1 MIISLKWLSDY
12 VPLTLPPA
20 ELAERLS
27 IAGAKV
33 ERIISRG
40 GEWDGIRIARVL
52 EVNPHPNPQITRV
65 RVVKVTVGDA
75 EQTVICGAPNVAPGL
90 KVAFAG
96 EGTRLRDGHTGE
108 WTTLKAVDFRGV
120 QSAGMVLS
128 EKELGL
134 SDDHTGI
141 LELPEDAPV
150 GDPLREYYGDTLFEL
165 EVTPNRPD
173 HMSMLGIAW
182 EVAAQTHVKVT
193 EPERVYLE
201 AGTQAA
207 SQKTSVTIADKDLCP
222 RYLAGLIDRVK
233 IGPSPAWM
241 QDRLV
246 TAGMR
251 PINNIVDITNY
262 VMLET
267 GQPLHAFDF
276 RKLAG
281 GRIVVRRAAPQERI
295 RTIDGVDREL
305 GPDMLVIADA
315 KAPVAIAGV
324 MGGFDSEVGQG
335 TNSILLEAA
344 NFDPVSV
351 RRTSGAL
358 GLRSEASIRFEKG
371 LHPELAA
378 VAVRRAMAL
387 LVEHTGGRAAKGIV
401 DAYASKRPDTR
412 VVVTRKRIEQ
422 VLGTDLPTT
431 AVRTALTDLGFGS
444 RWVPPDRYVVRA
456 PYWRTDV
463 SQGDDVVEELARVTG
478 YDKLESLPLAGS
490 IPPPQDDPVRNLRER
505 LRDAAVAAGL
515 QEIITYPL
523 TSPETLL
530 KVSPPEVLEVH
541 PPVRLENPMNQEQA
555 VMRTSIRA
563 GVLQAVAGNLRRH
576 RGTVALFE
584 AARAYLSQQDDLPQ
598 ERELVVGAIAGPRQG
613 RWGEALEETV
623 DFFDAKGLVEEAME
637 RAAVDAAFQ
646 QGEEYSLLRGR
657 TAEVVAGGERAGV
670 LGQVHPQVAA
680 QFDIDVPVYL
690 FELDVEKLLAA
701 ARGKVRHATQSR
713 FPAVIQDVAL
723 LVDKSVAAGDVTRA
737 IASSALVSDVQLFDV
752 YEGKPLP
759 EDKRSLAYQVQ
770 FQSAEK
776 TLTDE
781 DVAQARNRIV
791 RRLQH
796 EFGAELRG
804 G

>member
-1 MIISLKWLSDY
+1 MIVSLKWLSDY
-12 VPLTLPPA
+12 VPLTLPPR

-27 IAGAKV
+27 IAGVKV

-40 GEWDGIRIARVL
+40 EEWDGIRVGQVL

-65 RVVKVTVGDA
+65 KVVKVSVGDA

-108 WTTLKAVDFRGV
+108 WMTLKAIDFRGV

-141 LELPEDAPV
+141 LELPEEAPL
-150 GDPLREYYGDTLFEL
+150 GEPLQEYYGDTLFEL

-173 HMSMLGIAW
+173 HMSMLGVAW
-182 EVAAQTHVKVT
+182 EVAAQTHVKVMD
-193 EPERVYLE
+193 PERVYSE

-207 SQKTSVTIADKDLCP
+207 SQKTSVTIEDKDLCP
-222 RYLAGLIDRVK
+222 RYLAGIIERVK
-233 IGPSPAWM
+233 VGPSPAWM
-241 QDRLV
+241 QERLIA
-246 TAGMR
+246 AGMR

-267 GQPLHAFDF
+267 GQPLHAFDL
-276 RKLAG
+276 RRLSG
-281 GRIVVRRAAPQERI
+281 GRIVVRRAAPGERLK
-295 RTIDGVDREL
+295 TIDGFDREL
-305 GPDMLVIADA
+305 SPDMLVIADA
-315 KAPVAIAGV
+315 KMPVAVAGV
-324 MGGFDSEVGQG
+324 MGGFDSEVGEG

-344 NFDPVSV
+344 NFDAISV

-378 VAVRRAMAL
+378 VAARRAMAL
-387 LVEHTGGRAAKGIV
+387 LVQHTGGRAAKGLV
-401 DAYASKRPDTR
+401 DAYPSKRSDTR
-412 VVVTRKRIEQ
+412 VVVTRRRIEQ
-422 VLGTDLPTT
+422 MLGVDLSTT

-463 SQGDDVVEELARVTG
+463 TQADDVVEELARVTG
-478 YDKLESLPLAGS
+478 YDKLESLLLAGS
-490 IPPPQDDPVRNLRER
+490 IPAPQDDPVRDLREK
-505 LRDAAVAAGL
+505 LRDAAIAAGL

-530 KVSPPEVLEVH
+530 KVAPPEALEVH
-541 PPVRLENPMNQEQA
+541 PPLRIENPMNQEQA
-555 VMRTSIRA
+555 VMRTTVRA
-563 GVLQAVAGNLRRH
+563 SVLQAVANNLRRH

-584 AARAYLSQQDDLPQ
+584 AARAYLTRPDDLPE
-598 ERELVVGAIAGPRQG
+598 ERELIVGAVAGLRLG
-613 RWGEALEETV
+613 RWGEALEEPV
-623 DFFDAKGLVEEAME
+623 DFFDAKGLVEETLE
-637 RAAVDAAFQ
+637 RAAIDAVFRA
-646 QGEEYSLLRGR
+646 GEEYALLRGR
-657 TAEVVAGGERAGV
+657 TAEVLANGERSGV
-670 LGQVHPQVAA
+670 LGQVHPQVAS
-680 QFDIDVPVYL
+680 QFEIDMPVYL
-690 FELDVEKLLAA
+690 FELDVEKLLAV
-701 ARGKVRHATQSR
+701 ARGNARHEPQSR
-713 FPAVIQDVAL
+713 FPAVIQDLAL
-723 LVDKSVAAGDVTRA
+723 LVDTSVPAGDVTRA
-737 IASSALVSDVQLFDV
+737 IAGSSMVTDAQLFDV
-752 YEGKPLP
+752 YEGEPLP
-759 EDKRSLAYQVQ
+759 EGKRSLAYQVY
-770 FQSAEK
+770 FQSLEK